1 MYYYFF
7 NSLSSPPIQEIVD
20 QSQVL
25 VTIHVNILSMHKQS
39 NKDIQSSEVFPEGYN
54 CYRKDRKDDTHGGVF
69 ELVPDKYLSTVPPEF
84 RVNGACELL
93 WVKLQ
98 IQGLPDLH
106 IGSFYRPPKT
116 TDEAYLTT
124 LNHSISKV
132 VYNRNCNV

>member
-1 MYYYFF
+1 M
-7 NSLSSPPIQEIVD
+7 
-20 QSQVL
+20 
-25 VTIHVNILSMHKQS
+25 
-39 NKDIQSSEVFPEGYN
+39 QSSEVFPEGYN

-69 ELVPDKYLSTVPPEF
+69 VLVSDKYLSTEPPEF
-84 RVNGACELL
+84 RVDGACELL

-116 TDEAYLTT
+116 TDEAYLAA

-132 VYNRNCNV
+132 LYNRNCNVWLGGDFNLGGINMAKQLSINRGKELKKLSATS